1 MCINDLDVSLETT
14 LLWNYKTKLGVPE
27 AFRTLS
33 SVPCQRSCVLRFDY
47 SKLELQG
54 TIASIF

>member
-1 MCINDLDVSLETT
+1 MLVTLLHVGDTPLSMLVTLLYVNRDLDVSLETS

-33 SVPCQRSCVLRFDY
+33 SVPCQR
-47 SKLELQG
+47 
-54 TIASIF
+54 